1 MISEDRAKRAGVT
14 SIEGVPSPAANV
26 NRFRRK
32 RFYMLQ
38 SLLDRIAVGKDTIRL
53 LDLGGTRAYWEGV
66 RDLWQHLPLDITII
80 NIGAEA
86 RNDPPYRLLGG
97 DACNLAQ
104 HPNNS
109 FDIVHSNSVIEH
121 VGHWAEIT
129 AMAKE
134 IQRLAPH
141 YFVQTP
147 NYGFPLEPHYR
158 TLFFH
163 WLPESVRASILTKHK
178 LGFRGPEASFHD
190 AMRNVQTVNLLT
202 ARQMAALFPDAK
214 IAREKFAGLS
224 KSLIAIR

>member
-1 MISEDRAKRAGVT
+1 M
-14 SIEGVPSPAANV
+14 
-26 NRFRRK
+26 
-32 RFYMLQ
+32 
-38 SLLDRIAVGKDTIRL
+38 LLDVLNRIAPGKDTIRL
-53 LDLGGTRAYWEGV
+53 LDIGGTRAYWEGV
-66 RDLWQHLPLDITII
+66 RDLWQHLPLDITIV

-86 RNDPPYRLLGG
+86 RDDPPYQLRGG
-97 DACNLAQ
+97 DACNLFDHADG
-104 HPNNS
+104 S
-109 FDIVHSNSVIEH
+109 FDVVHSNSVIEH

-163 WLPESVRASILTKHK
+163 WLPESMRASILTKRK
-178 LGFRGPEASFHD
+178 LGFRGPEASFDD
-190 AMRNVQTVNLLT
+190 AMLNVQTVNLLT
-202 ARQMAALFPDAK
+202 ARQMAALFPDAR
-214 IAREKFAGLS
+214 IAREKVAGLS